1 MLAKIA
7 NANAPLQV
15 LRGGCKFFASKLAPT
30 GDRVTQDSK
39 KKQYKEKERF
49 MKTTIKLGLIAY
61 CLTVPFGAQALEFAG
76 YLRSGVGTSTG
87 SGKQQCFQLPGAQT
101 KYRLGNECEQ
111 YAELELRQDLLT
123 LDDGSVFSVDAM
135 ASLYNKYDRALK
147 FQGENNGSARMP
159 QMYAQWSNLPSLN
172 GGSLWAGRRYY
183 KRNDIHISDF
193 YYWNQSATGGGIE
206 DVLIGGLKYSYA
218 LSRKDNLYQKEY
230 ATRHD
235 FNVAGFKTN
244 PGGELELGLSYIAKA
259 GGRDTNSGWALTAQH
274 VQAAFLGGKNKFALQ
289 YGEGPGTGLGYTGNT
304 ALDKSS
310 KSYRAV
316 EFFDWQVTP
325 RFGGQVEAVYQ
336 KDVRPGRQDQN
347 WMSLGVRP
355 AYALSEQFKLVTELG
370 HDQVEATGGTRK
382 LSKFTFAPTWSPK
395 GPEFWA
401 RPEVR
406 LYYTYASWNKAAKR
420 AANELAAGSALS
432 DTGAYGTA
440 RHGSNVGVQVEY
452 WWK

>member
-1 MLAKIA
+1 
-7 NANAPLQV
+7 
-15 LRGGCKFFASKLAPT
+15 
-30 GDRVTQDSK
+30 
-39 KKQYKEKERF
+39 
-49 MKTTIKLGLIAY
+49 MKTTLKLGFAAS
-61 CLTVPFGAQALEFAG
+61 CLTLPLAAHALEFAG
-76 YLRSGVGTSTG
+76 YLRSGAGTSTG
-87 SGKQQCFQLPGAQT
+87 SGPQQCFQLPGAQT

-111 YAELELRQDLLT
+111 YAELELRQDVFT
-123 LDDGSVFSVDAM
+123 LDDGSVLSVDAM

-159 QMYAQWSNLPSLN
+159 QMYAQWSNMPSLN

-206 DVLIGGLKYSYA
+206 DVKIGDLKYSYA
-218 LSRKDNLYQKEY
+218 LSRKDNLYQKAY
-230 ATRHD
+230 VTRHD

-244 PGGELELGLSYIAKA
+244 PGGELELGLSYLEKA
-259 GGRDTNSGWALTAQH
+259 GGRDANSGWALTAQH
-274 VQAAFLGGKNKFALQ
+274 VQQAFLGGKNKFALQ

-304 ALDKSS
+304 ALDNSS

-316 EFFDWQVTP
+316 EFFDWQMTP
-325 RFGGQVEAVYQ
+325 RFGGQIEAVYQ
-336 KDVRPGRQDQN
+336 KDVRPGSQDQT

-355 AYALSEQFKLVTELG
+355 VYALTEQFKLVAELG
-370 HDQVEATGGTRK
+370 HDQVDATGGTRK

-406 LYYTYASWNKAAKR
+406 LYYTYATWNAAAKH

-432 DTGAYGTA
+432 DTGSYGTA